1 MKLLD
6 VKLEEDKSEVKREQ
20 LQFNVFSGMR
30 MVDILTFP
38 RNSGPSK
45 QIRLPIAKSGH
56 ETLDIICKIM
66 GDTDHL
72 ASISIPHELILQA
85 TPGEHTQWITL
96 FESRDED
103 AYNGKLGINDS
114 DEPRI
119 QVSFTI

>member
-6 VKLEEDKSEVKREQ
+6 VKLEEERAEIKREQ
-20 LQFNVFSGMR
+20 LQFNVFNGMR

-45 QIRLPIAKSGH
+45 QIRVPLVNHLSGD

-66 GDTDHL
+66 GETDHL
-72 ASISIPHELILQA
+72 ASISIPHDLILRA
-85 TPGEHTQWITL
+85 SPGEHTQWITL
-96 FESRDED
+96 YENRDED
-103 AYNGKLGINDS
+103 AYNGQLGINDG

-119 QVSFTI
+119 QI